1 MVRGQKEIVWTCSD
15 GRKFF
20 DKAEADRYE
29 ITLQVR
35 ELIKD
40 NTYECECSVDR
51 IIDVVIDRFDDI
63 YRIVK
68 DDVDENEGIR

>member
-1 MVRGQKEIVWTCSD
+1 MLLDE
-15 GRKFF
+15 
-20 DKAEADRYE
+20 
-29 ITLQVR
+29 
-35 ELIKD
+35 
-40 NTYECECSVDR
+40 

>member
-1 MVRGQKEIVWTCSD
+1 MVRGQKEMVWTCSD
-15 GRKFF
+15 GCKFF
-20 DKAEADRYE
+20 DSAEADRYE
-29 ITLQVR
+29 ITLQIR